1 MRLPWLDAREKR
13 EIDGCQTLWLRS
25 FCSAGN
31 VSLPP
36 VGYAGHARR
45 ASLLELLVLLRGVA
59 ASQLVIRIVSCVRSN
74 NAKRAG
80 QPAPI
85 IGTKHGE
92 LRPPSLISPSRMKR
106 SMCHWPTLLSQY
118 PPSAIHFSH
127 PRSEPA
133 TVRSAAFRLCTTL
146 GACSAV
152 TIDRAFL
159 RTA

>member
-92 LRPPSLISPSRMKR
+92 LRPPSLIFS
-106 SMCHWPTLLSQY
+106 LSHETVHVPLANPFVPIPAIRY
-118 PPSAIHFSH
+118 PLQSSSF
-127 PRSEPA
+127 
-133 TVRSAAFRLCTTL
+133 
-146 GACSAV
+146 
-152 TIDRAFL
+152 
-159 RTA
+159 